1 MATIRTGKYGVYYG
15 STQNKSET
23 LTEKEQQANALYIA
37 VFLNANGW
45 SKNAVA
51 ATLGNMQAESSIN
64 PGRWQNDDVGNTEN
78 GYGIVQWTPATKY
91 IDWCS
96 QNGYSDY
103 SEMDSN
109 LSRIIYEV
117 ENNIQWIGVGN
128 YSDMSFSD
136 YATSNL
142 TVSELA
148 KAFLLC
154 YERPADQSDSVQS
167 YRATLAESWYSY
179 LSGTTPDQPGF
190 PTVTTTKKKRK
201 YNFILFKRRQFLG

>member
-1 MATIRTGKYGVYYG
+1 MATARKGLFGNYYG
-15 STQNKSET
+15 SLQNESAALSEA
-23 LTEKEQQANALYIA
+23 EQQQNALYILVYLKQKGWTA
-37 VFLNANGW
+37 NAI
-45 SKNAVA
+45 A

-78 GYGIVQWTPATKY
+78 GYGLVQWTPATKY
-91 IDWCS
+91 IDWCTDKD
-96 QNGYSDY
+96 YSDY
-103 SEMDSN
+103 STMDSN
-109 LSRIIYEV
+109 LSRLIYEV
-117 ENNIQWIGVGN
+117 ENNIQWIGTGDF
-128 YSDMSFSD
+128 SEMSFSD

-179 LSGTTPDQPGF
+179 LSGATPDQPGL
-190 PTVTTTKKKRK
+190 PTITSKKKRK
-201 YNFILFKRRQFLG
+201 YNFILFKRRTFLG

>member
-1 MATIRTGKYGVYYG
+1 MATLRSGKYGVYYG
-15 STQNKSET
+15 STQKKSEV
-23 LTEKEQQANALYIA
+23 LTETEQQANALYIA
-37 VFLNANGW
+37 VFLNAKGW

-51 ATLGNMQAESSIN
+51 AILGNMQAESSIN
-64 PGRWQNDDVGNTEN
+64 PGRWQNDDVGNTAN
-78 GYGIVQWTPATKY
+78 GYGLVQWTPATKY

-96 QNGYSDY
+96 QNSYSDY

-117 ENNIQWIGVGN
+117 ENDIQWIGVGD
-128 YSDMSFSD
+128 YDDMTFSD
-136 YATSNL
+136 FSTSNL

-179 LSGTTPDQPGF
+179 LSGETPDQPG
-190 PTVTTTKKKRK
+190 TTNTKKKSK
-201 YNFILFKRRQFLG
+201 YKFILFKRRTFLG